1 MPFIYGE
8 LEGTAFRRLQREISQ
23 LSEPDSYHSMA
34 VSRIKSLEGHL
45 RFVGNESAVA
55 NHPPRHGLHCHGHGR
70 EGRRSLLVPTLPEK
84 CSTINAKRSCSRK
97 HDTGP
102 STEAREKTSRDY
114 IKTGRGVIT
123 DQTCLL
129 PTSMNK
135 ENVDYVVIFYSKV
148 LAKYMGDER
157 TFRTDNKTYPDA
169 VFDVC
174 KQSELD
180 SKDSQSVRS
189 ELYQLHHASTEK
201 AILQYR
207 NAQAK
212 LNSTI
217 HIITC
222 SNDEHRKWD
231 SDLEWDAD
239 FMNTQSS
246 NVRIH
251 VEPEQEYRK
260 FFELLLQ
267 LGSNEKDGEFSKTM
281 KDCFTRCLD
290 SLRANVDEDQYRI
303 VSMRNITQSWSGLS
317 SQWEKLDRPL
327 TPERLRDDLMLF
339 SKIDCALLG
348 RVTGGRLPWYIC
360 DIDLSLSTP
369 GEM

>member
-1 MPFIYGE
+1 
-8 LEGTAFRRLQREISQ
+8 
-23 LSEPDSYHSMA
+23 
-34 VSRIKSLEGHL
+34 
-45 RFVGNESAVA
+45 
-55 NHPPRHGLHCHGHGR
+55 
-70 EGRRSLLVPTLPEK
+70 
-84 CSTINAKRSCSRK
+84 
-97 HDTGP
+97 
-102 STEAREKTSRDY
+102 
-114 IKTGRGVIT
+114 
-123 DQTCLL
+123 
-129 PTSMNK
+129 
-135 ENVDYVVIFYSKV
+135 
-148 LAKYMGDER
+148 
-157 TFRTDNKTYPDA
+157 
-169 VFDVC
+169 
-174 KQSELD
+174 
-180 SKDSQSVRS
+180 
-189 ELYQLHHASTEK
+189 
-201 AILQYR
+201 
-207 NAQAK
+207 
-212 LNSTI
+212 
-217 HIITC
+217 
-222 SNDEHRKWD
+222 
-231 SDLEWDAD
+231 
-239 FMNTQSS
+239 MNTQSS

>member
-1 MPFIYGE
+1 MDYI
-8 LEGTAFRRLQREISQ
+8 A
-23 LSEPDSYHSMA
+23 MA
-34 VSRIKSLEGHL
+34 MVVRVDGVFLFL
-45 RFVGNESAVA
+45 RFWKNA
-55 NHPPRHGLHCHGHGR
+55 
-70 EGRRSLLVPTLPEK
+70 RRSTP
-84 CSTINAKRSCSRK
+84 SCSRK

-102 STEAREKTSRDY
+102 STEAREKTSRVY
-114 IKTGRGVIT
+114 INWLQHIGYNVASDRLFQEYGVTNAQGPPRTGRGVIT

-135 ENVDYVVIFYSKV
+135 ETVDYVVIFYSKV

-189 ELYQLHHASTEK
+189 ELYQVYDHYRQPGKFATLTVNLHHASTET
-201 AILQYR
+201 AILRYR

-217 HIITC
+217 LIITC
-222 SNDEHRKWD
+222 SNDEYRKWD
-231 SDLEWDAD
+231 NDLKWDAD

-267 LGSNEKDGEFSKTM
+267 SGSNEEDGEFIKTM

-327 TPERLRDDLMLF
+327 TPERLWDDLMLF